1 MVNRPKLN
9 ELRKDDQVLR
19 NEINKVSK
27 RVSKETLIIF
37 VLWSVCFFIYLMGYV
52 NYYYLNELFFLV
64 GIPLF
69 FILGAIGLVL
79 IQIFQKAQFDISL
92 GEYDSRHILH
102 RLEEIHDTLIEMKE
116 SSRKDD
122 Y

>member
-1 MVNRPKLN
+1 
-9 ELRKDDQVLR
+9 
-19 NEINKVSK
+19 
-27 RVSKETLIIF
+27 
-37 VLWSVCFFIYLMGYV
+37 
-52 NYYYLNELFFLV
+52 
-64 GIPLF
+64 
-69 FILGAIGLVL
+69 
-79 IQIFQKAQFDISL
+79 DISL